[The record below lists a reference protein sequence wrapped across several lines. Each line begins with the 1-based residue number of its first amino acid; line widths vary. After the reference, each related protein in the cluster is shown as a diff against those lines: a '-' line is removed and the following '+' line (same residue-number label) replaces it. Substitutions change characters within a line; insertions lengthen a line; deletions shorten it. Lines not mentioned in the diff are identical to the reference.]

1 MASDPATSLLQTF
14 SYPSDNPQY
23 LIKWTRLGPQD
34 AQPLIFL
41 HGTPWSSRLWA
52 PYALALSNR
61 YSVYLFDNPGYG
73 QSPLLIPAAAAEFA
87 SNGHLTKQAE
97 ITAALFKH
105 WGLSSPPHIVAHD
118 NAGLVALRTILQH
131 GCIYKSLTLIDVV
144 AVGPWGLPFF
154 KLVAGNEGV
163 FNAIPPRMFDGIV
176 RSYIR
181 DAAFK
186 PLRKDD
192 EDMLAEPWV
201 SGDGCPGQEG
211 LVYVLKQ
218 ASTRVS
224 EDVEV
229 QYHKV
234 GESGLPVKIIWGK
247 SFQKLLDPIPS
258 QARHPRPRSMQI
270 EISDGLS
277 CHSSRFPKP
286 SAYTLTFK
294 TNRRQARCLGPLR
307 PRDETQRSNRRQI
320 RSGACRGCRTLDPA
334 RPAGTADG
342 GDRTVFD
349 QSR

>member
-23 LIKWTRLGPQD
+23 LIKWTRLGPAGRTTAHLPSRNTLVLTAVGPLRSCPLKQI
-34 AQPLIFL
+34 QP
-41 HGTPWSSRLWA
+41 
-52 PYALALSNR
+52 
-61 YSVYLFDNPGYG
+61 
-73 QSPLLIPAAAAEFA
+73 AAEFA

-247 SFQKLLDPIPS
+247 QDAWVPCDHATKLRDLIGGKSEVVLVEDAGHLIQLDQPERLM
-258 QARHPRPRSMQI
+258 A
-270 EISDGLS
+270 EIVLFLTKVDEA
-277 CHSSRFPKP
+277 SR
-286 SAYTLTFK
+286 
-294 TNRRQARCLGPLR
+294 
-307 PRDETQRSNRRQI
+307 E
-320 RSGACRGCRTLDPA
+320 
-334 RPAGTADG
+334 
-342 GDRTVFD
+342 
-349 QSR
+349 